1 MAKVNQQTLRE
12 VNTKAI
18 FTYIA
23 SLETVTKR
31 DICNGLQLSFAT
43 VSKIVD
49 SLVDDGFV
57 CLQEIGASS
66 GGRKPNIYR
75 FEPASRAIIAIDF
88 SPDNSAHIYLLDL
101 RNQLLSESAVVLA
114 NDESIDSILPKLKT
128 EIEATCNN
136 KGIPF
141 AHILGVGVALPGL
154 YHSEKDLVINS
165 LKPSFMDVHITKLLK
180 AALQKPIIVEN
191 DANMAAHGYHAA
203 HGFVD
208 RNLLL
213 LNFTD
218 GIGLGLILN
227 ANAFYGAHGFAG
239 EVGNIILGHASREQ
253 LFRFEDVGTL
263 FEIVRLCKQQGLIDR
278 NLSLDESVEVI
289 KERGE
294 TDAKVQQIFSDI
306 GEIIGTALG
315 TLADL
320 FNPDKIIL
328 SGNIIVFQEFL
339 APHINKKVKDISF
352 VACQAELT
360 IESTPDLS
368 KYVAIGCGVKVM
380 QSWLK
385 HWTP

>member
-1 MAKVNQQTLRE
+1 MTKVNQQTLRE
-12 VNTKAI
+12 SNTKAI
-18 FTYIA
+18 FMYIA

-31 DICNGLQLSFAT
+31 DICNELRLSFAT

-49 SLVDDGFV
+49 GLVDDGFV

-75 FEPASRAIIAIDF
+75 FEPASRAIVAIDF
-88 SPDNSAHIYLLDL
+88 SPDNRAHIYLMDL
-101 RNQLLSESAVVLA
+101 KNQLLAESTVELA
-114 NDESIDSILPKLKT
+114 NDESTDSMLQKLKT
-128 EIEATCNN
+128 EVATTCNHIE
-136 KGIPF
+136 IPF
-141 AHILGVGVALPGL
+141 DRILGVGVALPGL
-154 YHSEKDLVINS
+154 YLSEKDLVINS
-165 LKPSFMDVHITKLLK
+165 LKPCLMDIHITKLLE
-180 AALQKPIIVEN
+180 AAIQKPVIVEN
-191 DANMAAHGYHAA
+191 DANMAVHGYYAA

-208 RNLLL
+208 KNLLL

-239 EVGNIILGHASREQ
+239 EVGNIVLGHASRDK
-253 LFRFEDVGTL
+253 LFRFEDAGTL
-263 FEIVRLCKQQGLIDR
+263 FEIVRLCKEHALIDR
-278 NLSLDESVEVI
+278 NLSIDESVEMIRELGI
-289 KERGE
+289 KDPE
-294 TDAKVQQIFSDI
+294 VQQIFSDI

-339 APHINKKVKDISF
+339 IPHIKKRVKDISF

-360 IESTPDLS
+360 IASVSDLS

-380 QSWLK
+380 QSWIK

>member
-1 MAKVNQQTLRE
+1 MVKVNQQTLRE
-12 VNTKAI
+12 SNTKAI
-18 FTYIA
+18 LQYIA

-31 DICNGLQLSFAT
+31 DICNELRLSFAT

-49 SLVDDGFV
+49 GLVDDGFV

-88 SPDNSAHIYLLDL
+88 SPDNKAHVYLMDL
-101 RNQLLSESAVVLA
+101 KNQILAESTVRLA
-114 NDESIDSILPKLKT
+114 NDDSTDSMLQKLKA
-128 EIEATCNN
+128 EIDFIYTHSNY
-136 KGIPF
+136 PF
-141 AHILGVGVALPGL
+141 ERIIGVGVALPGL
-154 YHSEKDLVINS
+154 YHLEKDLVINS
-165 LKPSFMDVHITKLLK
+165 LKPCLMDVHITKLLET
-180 AALQKPIIVEN
+180 AIQKPVIVEN
-191 DANMAAHGYHAA
+191 DANMAVHGYYAA

-208 RNLLL
+208 KNLLL

-239 EVGNIILGHASREQ
+239 EVGNIVLGHASRDQ
-253 LFRFEDVGTL
+253 LFRFEDAGTV
-263 FEIVRLCKQQGLIDR
+263 FEIVRLCKEQALIDR
-278 NLSLDESVEVI
+278 NLSIDDSIEVIKKLGAESVEV
-289 KERGE
+289 K
-294 TDAKVQQIFSDI
+294 QIFSDI

-328 SGNIIVFQEFL
+328 SGNIIEFHDFL
-339 APHINKKVKDISF
+339 IPHIKKRVNDISF
-352 VACQAELT
+352 VAREAELT
-360 IESTPDLS
+360 IESISDLS
-368 KYVAIGCGVKVM
+368 KYVAIGCGVKII

-385 HWTP
+385 RWNP